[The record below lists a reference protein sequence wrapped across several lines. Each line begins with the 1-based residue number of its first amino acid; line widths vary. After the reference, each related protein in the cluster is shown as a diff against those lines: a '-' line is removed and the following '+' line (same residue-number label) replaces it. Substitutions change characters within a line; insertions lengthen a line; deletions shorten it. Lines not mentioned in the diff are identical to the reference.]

1 MHLHSHDAAAVWRPW
16 RFRCLIYTCLIYMY
30 GLRTMT
36 PRKTIATVIYIY
48 RGRFMTCYYLVHIV
62 GNITRVV
69 ELSI

>member
-16 RFRCLIYTCLIYMY
+16 RFRCLVYMY

-48 RGRFMTCYYLVHIV
+48 IEAGL
-62 GNITRVV
+62 
-69 ELSI
+69 